1 MRKKGIKMFEEEL
14 SEKLSEDV
22 EGGLLECIKTV
33 IDKICEVTGNE
44 IVSKLPIANFALA
57 VIHTIEGVHNKNLVK
72 QTFAFLENFNNQQIS
87 TEKLQKY
94 RKRFLYNDKKQ
105 KEELERVLLYLER
118 NIEVEKSKL
127 LTNFFVSY
135 INEEINW
142 DRFCEFATVID
153 RMYVSDLKTLY
164 EIYKGNENKD
174 VTVVTYESHQ
184 IGRLISNG
192 LLSNYSGA
200 ITVQEMSG
208 KQSGVRRIY
217 EKNPFGEKFVKI
229 AKRNEELLLN
239 K

>member
-1 MRKKGIKMFEEEL
+1 MRKKEIDVYEKEL
-14 SEKLSEDV
+14 SEKISEDV
-22 EGGLLECIKTV
+22 EGGLLECIKTA
-33 IDKICEVTGNE
+33 IDTIGEATGNE
-44 IVSKLPIANFALA
+44 IVKKIPIVNIVLA
-57 VIHTIEGVHNKNLVK
+57 AIHTIEGVHNKNLVK

-87 TEKLQKY
+87 AEKLQKY
-94 RKRFLYNDKKQ
+94 RKKFLNNDKKQ

-127 LTNFFVSY
+127 LTNFFVAY

-164 EIYKGNENKD
+164 EMYKSDED
-174 VTVVTYESHQ
+174 VKVVTYETHQ
-184 IGRLISNG
+184 IGRLIANG

-200 ITVQEMSG
+200 VSVQEMSG
-208 KQSGVRRIY
+208 AKSGVRKIY

-239 K
+239 E

>member
-14 SEKLSEDV
+14 SEKLSEDL
-22 EGGLLECIKTV
+22 EGGLLECIKTT
-33 IDKICEVTGNE
+33 IDTIAENFGNE
-44 IVSKLPIANFALA
+44 IVPKIPIANFALA
-57 VIHTIEGVHNKNLVK
+57 IIHTIEGVHNKNLVK
-72 QTFAFLENFNNQQIS
+72 QTFAFLDNFNNQQIS
-87 TEKLQKY
+87 TEKLHKY
-94 RKRFLYNDKKQ
+94 RQKFLNNDKKQ

-164 EIYKGNENKD
+164 EIYKSDENKD

-192 LLSNYSGA
+192 LLSNYSGG
-200 ITVQEMSG
+200 ISVQEMSG

-217 EKNPFGEKFVKI
+217 EKNPFGEKFVEI
-229 AKRNEELLLN
+229 AKRNEELLLS